1 MMGTKERNFQPLPEN
16 ISLED
21 LVPVDNFYRRLQE
34 KLNLSFV
41 RELVEDRYAASGRPS
56 IDPEVFFRLQLVMFY
71 EGIRSERELIRVVSD
86 RLSVRWYIGYD
97 LHEPL
102 PDHSSLTRIRDRFG
116 LSVFREFF
124 ERIVQL
130 CVEAGLVW
138 GEELYFDATK
148 VDANASLD
156 SIAPRFYVEEH
167 LDEVFTTLEE
177 PPNAEQEEAI
187 VSTVSKRGE
196 SPVAEL
202 YELPFVDD
210 NLLAEENAARE
221 DWISRNG
228 RQRREQKGVWYRR
241 KADFLASSTDPD
253 SSPMKRRESK
263 GSHLGYYTHYV
274 VDGGKSRVILDALV
288 TPFEVTENQPML
300 DLLWRTSF
308 RWKIAPR
315 QVTGDTAYGTT
326 ENIAA
331 MELAGIRAYV
341 PLTGAG
347 KARPYFSKE
356 EFAYDPDRDIYRCPA
371 GETLTPKTFRSARS
385 QILYKTEPGTCASCS
400 MRSRCTDNKT
410 GRQVLRHRDERY
422 VDRVKSYRGTFAYEK
437 ALRKRRVWVEPLFA
451 EAKDWHG
458 LRRFRLRRLEKVNI
472 EALLIAS
479 GQNIKRLVA
488 ARERGPRKL
497 AQAAVL
503 RPPDRVSL
511 CKPHLTGQWSAFA
524 GAKAYF
530 NRLSTLAIW
539 PRITSHRLGSLHRSL
554 GLFAG
559 WSVATTRKKS
569 LCNELAGVG
578 GFILKKGQGT
588 TSPIQHGR

>member
-1 MMGTKERNFQPLPEN
+1 MMGTKERNFRPLPKDV
-16 ISLED
+16 SLED
-21 LVPVDNFYRRLQE
+21 LVPEDNFYRRLQE
-34 KLNLSFV
+34 KLDLSFV

-56 IDPEVFFRLQLVMFY
+56 VDPEVFFRLQLVMFY
-71 EGIRSERELIRVVSD
+71 EGIRSERELMRIVSD
-86 RLSVRWYIGYD
+86 RLSVRWYVGYD
-97 LHEPL
+97 LFEPL

-167 LDEVFTTLEE
+167 LGEVFTGDETSSSK
-177 PPNAEQEEAI
+177 QEEGLTTTEDWSESL
-187 VSTVSKRGE
+187 VGE
-196 SPVAEL
+196 F
-202 YELPFVDD
+202 YELPSADEKALV
-210 NLLAEENAARE
+210 EENASKD
-221 DWISRNG
+221 DWISRDG
-228 RQRREQKGVWYRR
+228 RQRREVKGAWYRR
-241 KADFLASSTDPD
+241 KADFVASKTDPD

-274 VDGGKSRVILDALV
+274 VDGGKSRIILNALV

-315 QVTGDTAYGTT
+315 QVTGDTAYGST

-331 MELAGIRAYV
+331 VERAGIRAYV
-341 PLTGAG
+341 PLSGAG

-356 EFAYDPDRDIYRCPA
+356 EFAYDPEQDLYQCPA
-371 GETLTPKTFRSARS
+371 GKVLRPKTFRAARN
-385 QILYKTEPGTCASCS
+385 QVIYKTEPGTCDSCS
-400 MRSRCTDNKT
+400 MRARCTDNNT

-437 ALRKRRVWVEPLFA
+437 ALRKRRVWVEPLFG

-458 LRRFRLRRLEKVNI
+458 LGRFRLRRLKKVNI

-488 ARERGPRKL
+488 ARGGGPRKL
-497 AQAAVL
+497 AQAEAL
-503 RPPDRVSL
+503 CPPDPVSR
-511 CKPHLTGQWSAFA
+511 CRSHVAGRWSSLA

-530 NRLSTLAIW
+530 NRLS
-539 PRITSHRLGSLHRSL
+539 S
-554 GLFAG
+554 
-559 WSVATTRKKS
+559 
-569 LCNELAGVG
+569 
-578 GFILKKGQGT
+578 
-588 TSPIQHGR
+588 

>member
-1 MMGTKERNFQPLPEN
+1 MMGIKERNFQPLPKD

-21 LVPVDNFYRRLQE
+21 LVPEDNFYRRLQE
-34 KLNLSFV
+34 RLDLSFV
-41 RELVEDRYAASGRPS
+41 RGLVENLYAHSGRPS
-56 IDPEVFFRLQLVMFY
+56 VDPEVFFRLQMVMFY
-71 EGIRSERELIRVVSD
+71 ECIRSERELMRIVSD
-86 RLSVRWYIGYD
+86 RLSARWYVGYD
-97 LHEPL
+97 LFENL
-102 PDHSSLTRIRDRFG
+102 PDHSSLTRIRDRYG
-116 LSVFREFF
+116 LAVFREFF
-124 ERIVQL
+124 ERIVGE

-167 LDEVFTTLEE
+167 LGELFAEE
-177 PPNAEQEEAI
+177 GPTIDAEQEEESATI
-187 VSTVSKRGE
+187 ANELGE
-196 SPVAEL
+196 SLVAGFHD
-202 YELPFVDD
+202 LPSADD
-210 NLLAEENAARE
+210 EALMESNGPKD

-228 RQRREQKGVWYRR
+228 SQRREQKGVWYRR
-241 KADFLASSTDPD
+241 KADFLASMTDPD

-274 VDGGKSRVILDALV
+274 VDGGKSRIILNALV
-288 TPFEVTENQPML
+288 TPFEVTENAPML

-308 RWKIAPR
+308 RWQIRPK

-331 MELAGIRAYV
+331 VERAGIRAYV

-356 EFAYDPDRDIYRCPA
+356 EFAYDPERDVYRCPA
-371 GETLTPKTFRSARS
+371 GEILTPKTFRTARN
-385 QILYKTEPGTCASCS
+385 QLIYKTEPGTCDSCTL
-400 MRSRCTDNKT
+400 RPQCTDNKT

-422 VDRVKSYRGTFAYEK
+422 VDRVKSYRDTFSYEK
-437 ALRKRRVWVEPLFA
+437 ALRKRRVWVEPLFG

-458 LRRFRLRRLEKVNI
+458 LRRFRLRRLEKVNV

-497 AQAAVL
+497 AQAAAL
-503 RPPDRVSL
+503 RPPDPVSR
-511 CKPHLTGQWSAFA
+511 CGSHVTGRRSSFA

-530 NRLSTLAIW
+530 NRLSTLAIGLRSK
-539 PRITSHRLGSLHRSL
+539 PRCFRFLG
-554 GLFAG
+554 
-559 WSVATTRKKS
+559 
-569 LCNELAGVG
+569 C
-578 GFILKKGQGT
+578 
-588 TSPIQHGR
+588 P

>member
-1 MMGTKERNFQPLPEN
+1 MMGKKERDFHPLPN
-16 ISLED
+16 DICLED
-21 LVPVDNFYRRLQE
+21 LVPEDNCYRRLQE
-34 KLNLSFV
+34 KLDLSFV
-41 RELVEDRYAASGRPS
+41 RELVEDLYAASGRPS
-56 IDPEVFFRLQLVMFY
+56 VDPEVFFRLQLVMFY
-71 EGIRSERELIRVVSD
+71 EGIRSERELMRIVSD
-86 RLSVRWYIGYD
+86 RLSVRWYVGYD
-97 LHEPL
+97 LREPL

-124 ERIVQL
+124 ERIVQM

-167 LDEVFTTLEE
+167 LGEVFTVEE
-177 PPNAEQEEAI
+177 PPNAEQEDNE
-187 VSTVSKRGE
+187 STATSDYPRSE
-196 SPVAEL
+196 AEL
-202 YELPFVDD
+202 FELPSVGDD
-210 NLLAEENAARE
+210 ALAEANAAKD

-228 RQRREQKGVWYRR
+228 RQRRERKGVWYRR

-253 SSPMKRRESK
+253 SSPMKRRNSK

-274 VDGGKSRVILDALV
+274 VDGGKSRVILNVLV

-331 MELAGIRAYV
+331 VEQAGIRAYV

-356 EFAYDPDRDIYRCPA
+356 EFTYDPQQDLYQCPA
-371 GETLTPKTFRSARS
+371 GEILRPKTFRAARN
-385 QILYKTEPGTCASCS
+385 QVLYKTEPGTCYSCS
-400 MRSRCTDNKT
+400 MRARCTDNKT
-410 GRQVLRHRDERY
+410 GRQLLRHLEERY
-422 VDRVKSYRGTFAYEK
+422 VDRVKGYRGTFAYEK
-437 ALRKRRVWVEPLFA
+437 ALRKRRVWVEPLFG

-458 LRRFRLRRLEKVNI
+458 MRRFRLRRLKKVNI

-479 GQNIKRLVA
+479 GQNVKRLVA
-488 ARERGPRKL
+488 ARERGPRRL
-497 AQAAVL
+497 AQAAAL
-503 RPPDRVSL
+503 RPPNTVSR
-511 CKPHLTGQWSAFA
+511 CRSHVPGRWPPFA
-524 GAKAYF
+524 DVQAYF
-530 NRLSTLAIW
+530 NRLASLACW
-539 PRITSHRLGSLHRSL
+539 HRNSARFLS
-554 GLFAG
+554 
-559 WSVATTRKKS
+559 
-569 LCNELAGVG
+569 
-578 GFILKKGQGT
+578 
-588 TSPIQHGR
+588 

>member
-1 MMGTKERNFQPLPEN
+1 MMGKKERDFHPLPN
-16 ISLED
+16 DICLED
-21 LVPVDNFYRRLQE
+21 LVPEDNCYRRLQE
-34 KLNLSFV
+34 KLDLSFV
-41 RELVEDRYAASGRPS
+41 RELVEDLYAASGRPS
-56 IDPEVFFRLQLVMFY
+56 VDPEVFFRLQLVMFY
-71 EGIRSERELIRVVSD
+71 EGIRSERELMRIVSD
-86 RLSVRWYIGYD
+86 RLSVRWYVGYD
-97 LHEPL
+97 LREPL

-124 ERIVQL
+124 ERIVQM

-167 LDEVFTTLEE
+167 LGEVFTVEE
-177 PPNAEQEEAI
+177 PPNAEQEDNE
-187 VSTVSKRGE
+187 STATSDYPRSE
-196 SPVAEL
+196 AEL
-202 YELPFVDD
+202 FELPSVGDD
-210 NLLAEENAARE
+210 ALAEANAAKD

-228 RQRREQKGVWYRR
+228 RQRRERKGVWYRR

-253 SSPMKRRESK
+253 SSPMKRRNSK

-274 VDGGKSRVILDALV
+274 VDGGKSRVILNVLV

-331 MELAGIRAYV
+331 VEQAGIRAYV

-356 EFAYDPDRDIYRCPA
+356 EFTYDPQQDLYQCPA
-371 GETLTPKTFRSARS
+371 GEILRPKTFRAARN
-385 QILYKTEPGTCASCS
+385 QVLYKTEPGTCYSCS
-400 MRSRCTDNKT
+400 MRARCTDNKT
-410 GRQVLRHRDERY
+410 GRQLLRHLEERY
-422 VDRVKSYRGTFAYEK
+422 VDRVKGYRGTFAYEK
-437 ALRKRRVWVEPLFA
+437 ALRKRRVWVEPLFG

-458 LRRFRLRRLEKVNI
+458 MRRFRLRRLKKVNI

-479 GQNIKRLVA
+479 GQNVKRLVA
-488 ARERGPRKL
+488 ARERGPRRL
-497 AQAAVL
+497 AQAAAL
-503 RPPDRVSL
+503 RPPNTVSR
-511 CKPHLTGQWSAFA
+511 CRSHVPGRWPPFA
-524 GAKAYF
+524 DVQAYF
-530 NRLSTLAIW
+530 NRLLCFNHEGFCDELYVHRKT
-539 PRITSHRLGSLHRSL
+539 PRVRLLHRLRQPS
-554 GLFAG
+554 
-559 WSVATTRKKS
+559 
-569 LCNELAGVG
+569 
-578 GFILKKGQGT
+578 
-588 TSPIQHGR
+588 

>member
-1 MMGTKERNFQPLPEN
+1 MMGKKERDFHPLPN
-16 ISLED
+16 DICLED
-21 LVPVDNFYRRLQE
+21 LVPEDNCYRRLQE
-34 KLNLSFV
+34 KLDLSFV
-41 RELVEDRYAASGRPS
+41 RELVEDLYAASGRPS
-56 IDPEVFFRLQLVMFY
+56 VDPEVFFRLQLVMFY
-71 EGIRSERELIRVVSD
+71 EGIRSERELMRIVSD
-86 RLSVRWYIGYD
+86 RLSVRWYVGYD
-97 LHEPL
+97 LREPL

-124 ERIVQL
+124 ERIVQM

-167 LDEVFTTLEE
+167 LGEVFTVEE
-177 PPNAEQEEAI
+177 PPNAEQEDNE
-187 VSTVSKRGE
+187 STATSDYPRSE
-196 SPVAEL
+196 AEL
-202 YELPFVDD
+202 FELPSVGDD
-210 NLLAEENAARE
+210 ALAEANAAKD

-228 RQRREQKGVWYRR
+228 RQRRERKGVWYRR

-253 SSPMKRRESK
+253 SSPMKRRNSK

-274 VDGGKSRVILDALV
+274 VDGGKSRVILNVLV

-331 MELAGIRAYV
+331 VEQAGIRAYV

-356 EFAYDPDRDIYRCPA
+356 EFTYDPQQDLYQCPA
-371 GETLTPKTFRSARS
+371 GEILRPKTFRAARN
-385 QILYKTEPGTCASCS
+385 QVLYKTEPGTCYSCS
-400 MRSRCTDNKT
+400 MRARCTDNKT
-410 GRQVLRHRDERY
+410 GRQLLRHLEERY
-422 VDRVKSYRGTFAYEK
+422 VDRVKGYRGTFAYEK
-437 ALRKRRVWVEPLFA
+437 ALRKRRVWVEPLFG

-458 LRRFRLRRLEKVNI
+458 MRRFRLRRLKKVNI

-479 GQNIKRLVA
+479 GQNVKRLVA
-488 ARERGPRKL
+488 ARERGPRRL
-497 AQAAVL
+497 AQAAAL
-503 RPPDRVSL
+503 RPPNTVSR
-511 CKPHLTGQWSAFA
+511 CRSHVPGRWPPFA
-524 GAKAYF
+524 DVQAYF
-530 NRLSTLAIW
+530 NRLASLELRNRRFSYRRPCAT
-539 PRITSHRLGSLHRSL
+539 RTSVRPPEAPGV
-554 GLFAG
+554 
-559 WSVATTRKKS
+559 VA
-569 LCNELAGVG
+569 
-578 GFILKKGQGT
+578 Q
-588 TSPIQHGR
+588 

>member
-1 MMGTKERNFQPLPEN
+1 MMGTKERNFQALPED

-21 LVPVDNFYRRLQE
+21 LVPEDNFYRRLQE
-34 KLNLSFV
+34 KLDLSFV
-41 RELVEDRYAASGRPS
+41 RELVEDLYATSGRPS
-56 IDPEVFFRLQLVMFY
+56 IDPEVFFRLQLVMFC
-71 EGIRSERELIRVVSD
+71 EGIRSERELMRIVSD

-124 ERIVQL
+124 ERIVEE

-167 LDEVFTTLEE
+167 LGEVFTVEE
-177 PPNAEQEEAI
+177 PPKAEQEEDDARTA
-187 VSTVSKRGE
+187 SERRE
-196 SPVAEL
+196 LPVAEL
-202 YELPFVDD
+202 YELPSVG
-210 NLLAEENAARE
+210 NKALAQENGAAE
-221 DWISRNG
+221 DWISRDG
-228 RQRREQKGVWYRR
+228 RQRREQKGVWYQR

-253 SSPMKRRESK
+253 SSPMKRRDSK

-274 VDGGKSRVILDALV
+274 VDGGKSRIILGALV

-331 MELAGIRAYV
+331 VERAGIRAYV

-356 EFAYDPDRDIYRCPA
+356 EFTYDPEQDLYQCPA
-371 GETLTPKTFRSARS
+371 GKVLRSKTSRAARN
-385 QILYKTEPGTCASCS
+385 QVIYKTEPGTCTSCS
-400 MRSRCTDNKT
+400 MRAQCTDNKT
-410 GRQVLRHRDERY
+410 GRQVLRHLEERY

-437 ALRKRRVWVEPLFA
+437 ALRKRRVWVEPLFG

-458 LRRFRLRRLEKVNI
+458 MRRFRLRRLEKVNI

-497 AQAAVL
+497 AQAAAL
-503 RPPDRVSL
+503 RPPDPVSR
-511 CKPHLTGQWSAFA
+511 CRSHVSGRWPSFA

-530 NRLSTLAIW
+530 NRLSSS
-539 PRITSHRLGSLHRSL
+539 RIRSL
-554 GLFAG
+554 PWAPESFCWGCTEAL
-559 WSVATTRKKS
+559 
-569 LCNELAGVG
+569 
-578 GFILKKGQGT
+578 
-588 TSPIQHGR
+588 

>member
-1 MMGTKERNFQPLPEN
+1 MMGTKERCFRSLPEG
-16 ISLED
+16 ISLEE
-21 LVPVDNFYRRLQE
+21 LVPKDNFYRRLEQR
-34 KLNLSFV
+34 LDLSFV
-41 RELVEDRYAASGRPS
+41 RELVEDRYAPSGRPS
-56 IDPEVFFRLQLVMFY
+56 IDPEVFFRLQLVMFH
-71 EGIRSERELIRVVSD
+71 EGIRSERELMRVVSD
-86 RLSVRWYIGYD
+86 RLSVRWYVGYD
-97 LHEPL
+97 LLEPL

-124 ERIVQL
+124 ERIVEE

-167 LDEVFTTLEE
+167 LGELF
-177 PPNAEQEEAI
+177 AEQELLSPEQE
-187 VSTVSKRGE
+187 VSVAAAEGRDE

-202 YELPFVDD
+202 HELPS
-210 NLLAEENAARE
+210 AEDETLVKRNASKD
-221 DWISRNG
+221 DWISRVG

-241 KADFLASSTDPD
+241 KADFLASRTDPD

-263 GSHLGYYTHYV
+263 GSHLGYYDHYV
-274 VDGGKSRVILDALV
+274 VDGGKARIILNALV

-300 DLLWRTSF
+300 DLLWRSSF
-308 RWKIAPR
+308 RWKLHPR
-315 QVTGDTAYGTT
+315 QLTGDTAYGTT

-331 MELAGIRAYV
+331 VERAGIRAYV

-356 EFAYDPDRDIYRCPA
+356 EFTYDPERDLYQCPA
-371 GETLTPKTFRSARS
+371 GEILRPKTFRAARE
-385 QILYKTEPGTCASCS
+385 QIVYKAEPGTCGCCPLKAQ
-400 MRSRCTDNKT
+400 CTENKS

-422 VDRVKSYRGTFAYEK
+422 VDRVKGYRGTFAYEK

-458 LRRFRLRRLEKVNI
+458 LRRFRLRGSEKVNI

-488 ARERGPRKL
+488 ARDRGPHKL
-497 AQAAVL
+497 AQAAAL
-503 RPPDRVSL
+503 RPPDPVSR
-511 CKPHLTGQWSAFA
+511 CRPPLTGRRSF
-524 GAKAYF
+524 GS
-530 NRLSTLAIW
+530 RTGRIST
-539 PRITSHRLGSLHRSL
+539 
-554 GLFAG
+554 G
-559 WSVATTRKKS
+559 WQA
-569 LCNELAGVG
+569 
-578 GFILKKGQGT
+578 
-588 TSPIQHGR
+588 

>member
-1 MMGTKERNFQPLPEN
+1 MMGTKERNFQPLPED

-21 LVPVDNFYRRLQE
+21 LVPEDNFYRRLQE
-34 KLNLSFV
+34 KLDLSFV
-41 RELVEDRYAASGRPS
+41 RELVKDRYAHSGRPS
-56 IDPEVFFRLQLVMFY
+56 VDPEVFFRLQLVMFY
-71 EGIRSERELIRVVSD
+71 EGIRSERELMRIVSD
-86 RLSVRWYIGYD
+86 RLSLRWYVGYD
-97 LHEPL
+97 LFEAL

-124 ERIVQL
+124 ERTVQL

-167 LDEVFTTLEE
+167 LGEVFNTVEK
-177 PPNAEQEEAI
+177 PPNVEQEDK
-187 VSTVSKRGE
+187 VSTASERGE
-196 SPVAEL
+196 SPMAVL
-202 YELPFVDD
+202 YELPSVGDTA
-210 NLLAEENAARE
+210 LVEQNAARD
-221 DWISRNG
+221 DWISRDG

-253 SSPMKRRESK
+253 SSPMKRRDSK

-274 VDGGKSRVILDALV
+274 VDGGKARIILNALV

-308 RWKIAPR
+308 RWKIGPR
-315 QVTGDTAYGTT
+315 QVTGDTAYGTV

-331 MELAGIRAYV
+331 VERAGIRAYV

-356 EFAYDPDRDIYRCPA
+356 EFAYDPEQDLYQCPA
-371 GETLTPKTFRSARS
+371 GQVLRPKTFRAARN
-385 QILYKTEPGTCASCS
+385 QVLYKTEPGTCDSCL
-400 MRSRCTDNKT
+400 MRAQCTDNKT

-437 ALRKRRVWVEPLFA
+437 ALRKRRVWVEPLFG

-458 LRRFRLRRLEKVNI
+458 MRRFRLRRLEKVNI

-479 GQNIKRLVA
+479 GQNTKRLVA
-488 ARERGPRKL
+488 ARDWGPRKL
-497 AQAAVL
+497 AQAAAL
-503 RPPDRVSL
+503 RPPDPMSRCRSHV
-511 CKPHLTGQWSAFA
+511 TGRCPSFA

-530 NRLSTLAIW
+530 NRLS
-539 PRITSHRLGSLHRSL
+539 SL
-554 GLFAG
+554 GMA
-559 WSVATTRKKS
+559 
-569 LCNELAGVG
+569 
-578 GFILKKGQGT
+578 
-588 TSPIQHGR
+588 